1 MCCKNIRRYFL
12 VAFFGLFI
20 AISANSAEEIVAIAV
35 AANNPGTGATISE
48 KSGRAAYFLFFDNSG
63 NFLAAEKNP
72 FAAIRGGA
80 GPKVAGFL
88 SDKGVTLFLA
98 GEFGAK
104 MERALSSYKIKY
116 ISQTGVA
123 HEIVQAIIR
132 ER

>member
-1 MCCKNIRRYFL
+1 MWHQNNKIYL
-12 VAFFGLFI
+12 LGIFFSLLMVFNVN
-20 AISANSAEEIVAIAV
+20 AAESLPSIAV
-35 AANNPGTGATISE
+35 ATNNSEPEAIVSE
-48 KSGRAAYFLFFDNSG
+48 KAGRAAYFLFFDRNG

-88 SDKGVTLFLA
+88 SDKGVTLLLA

-104 MERALSSYKIKY
+104 MERALNSYKIKY

-123 HEIVQAIIR
+123 HEIVQAITG
-132 ER
+132 EK

>member
-1 MCCKNIRRYFL
+1 MWYQNNKIYL
-12 VAFFGLFI
+12 LGIFFSLFMVFNVN
-20 AISANSAEEIVAIAV
+20 AAESLPSIAV
-35 AANNPGTGATISE
+35 ATNNSGPEAIVSE
-48 KSGRAAYFLFFDNSG
+48 KAGRAAYFLFFDRNG

-88 SDKGVTLFLA
+88 SDKGVTLLLA

-104 MERALSSYKIKY
+104 MERALNSYKIKY

-132 ER
+132 EK